1 MMSRK
6 LSSDE
11 EDAIAS
17 LLSVRCRRKQSFKS
31 EDSKVV
37 FDSGSICSDKITAA
51 DSDESSNSY
60 PDDPSAQPCQSQHEE
75 KLDPTA
81 SKHSAKK
88 TRKPPIKK
96 KMTCQC
102 GAVILVRTQWI
113 HKQSNKHLRFMLRKS
128 QLEAQ
133 QKELDSFIPALPL
146 PLPLPLSQ
154 QPAQQ
159 QQQQQQQQEQPQQEG
174 EGVQQEGSQPPPP
187 QQQLQQQQLQQ
198 ASLWSQHVIGSIFGQ
213 TICDAAYELG
223 QHTPMTQHHGFG
235 GPLFSRHI
243 AQELQALNGFCY
255 SGQLGLDQ
263 QLGGW
268 VSNGI
273 ESFPSQ
279 MPQFPSRLQL
289 WVDRPVGVS
298 SLYGYGYGLGPL
310 RSTSTHHASA
320 TAAPPSERQWQC
332 YRYSVPIAPATGFC
346 GRDAVAFF

>member
-17 LLSVRCRRKQSFKS
+17 FLSVRCRRKQSFKS
-31 EDSKVV
+31 EDSRVV
-37 FDSGSICSDKITAA
+37 FYSGSICSDKITAA

-75 KLDPTA
+75 ELDPTA
-81 SKHSAKK
+81 SKHSTKK
-88 TRKPPIKK
+88 TRKPPIKKK

-133 QKELDSFIPALPL
+133 QKELDSLIHALPLPFPL

-159 QQQQQQQQEQPQQEG
+159 QQQQQPQQEG
-174 EGVQQEGSQPPPP
+174 EGVQQDGSQPPPP
-187 QQQLQQQQLQQ
+187 PQQQQQLQQ
-198 ASLWSQHVIGSIFGQ
+198 ASLWSQHVIGSIYGQ

-223 QHTPMTQHHGFG
+223 QQSAMTQRHGFG

-255 SGQLGLDQ
+255 SGQLGLEQ

-298 SLYGYGYGLGPL
+298 SLYGYGYGYGLGPL
-310 RSTSTHHASA
+310 RPTSTHHASA
-320 TAAPPSERQWQC
+320 TAATQSERQWQC
-332 YRYSVPIAPATGFC
+332 YRYSVPIKLLLPLDFAAETL
-346 GRDAVAFF
+346 

>member
-1 MMSRK
+1 MMRRK

-133 QKELDSFIPALPL
+133 QKELDSLIPA
-146 PLPLPLSQ
+146 LPLPLSQ

-159 QQQQQQQQEQPQQEG
+159 QQQEQPQEQPQQEG
-174 EGVQQEGSQPPPP
+174 EGVQQDGSQPPP
-187 QQQLQQQQLQQ
+187 QQQQLL
-198 ASLWSQHVIGSIFGQ
+198 A
-213 TICDAAYELG
+213 
-223 QHTPMTQHHGFG
+223 
-235 GPLFSRHI
+235 
-243 AQELQALNGFCY
+243 
-255 SGQLGLDQ
+255 
-263 QLGGW
+263 
-268 VSNGI
+268 
-273 ESFPSQ
+273 
-279 MPQFPSRLQL
+279 
-289 WVDRPVGVS
+289 
-298 SLYGYGYGLGPL
+298 
-310 RSTSTHHASA
+310 
-320 TAAPPSERQWQC
+320 
-332 YRYSVPIAPATGFC
+332 C
-346 GRDAVAFF
+346 GRSMSSDRSSGRRFAMRLMSSANTLR